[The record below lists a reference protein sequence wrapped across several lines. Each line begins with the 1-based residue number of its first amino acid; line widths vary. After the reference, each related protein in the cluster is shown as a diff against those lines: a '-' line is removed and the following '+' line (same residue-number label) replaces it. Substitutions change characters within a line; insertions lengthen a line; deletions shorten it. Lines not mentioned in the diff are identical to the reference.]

1 MGVLKIK
8 TAAIYARRSKV
19 VETGD
24 SIETQT
30 QLCTNY
36 LKNIGITNTIVYSDE
51 GFSGKNTDRPKFIEL
66 LNDAKKKKFQVLIC
80 YKLDRLS
87 RNIGDFSNLI
97 NDLEK
102 YNISFISVVE
112 QFDTGSA
119 MGKAMMYICSV
130 FSQLERE
137 TISKRVSDN
146 MYSLAENGYWLGGE
160 SPFGYTHKRNT
171 ITDSIGKNR
180 TFTELTPIENEID
193 IAKLLFSKYLELGSL
208 SKVEKYT
215 LQNNIK
221 TRKNKDWSKSSLSYF
236 LSNPVYVKADESVID
251 YYNSLGI
258 TTYGKV
264 NDSNGLLIYKK
275 RKGKTSKLRDSSEW
289 IYAVSNHEGII
300 DSKTWL
306 AAQNLA
312 KINKDRAPNMGCS
325 NKALLS
331 GMIRCAKCGT
341 FMRVAYGQPRKSS
354 PIRKH
359 YYACSMKHK
368 SGGFRCDNKNVDG
381 PELDRLIINKLKE
394 MSIDKSSLIKKLKE
408 YKNSLELSSENI
420 IYTSLQKSISQNRE
434 QIDNIIN
441 TISLTKDDTLTKVL
455 LDKLS
460 TLKEEEIT
468 LTNSLDKLNAEM
480 AKQDA
485 LIANCDTIVY
495 NLKNFSS
502 LIDSLPLD
510 KQKKLLAS
518 VVDKVF
524 VNGSSGAVKIKFKHF
539 KPNKDL

>member
-1 MGVLKIK
+1 MKCKGVFEIK
-8 TAAIYARRSKV
+8 TAAIYARRSKI

-24 SIETQT
+24 SIETQI

-36 LKNIGITNTIVYSDE
+36 LKNIGITDTIIYSDE
-51 GFSGKNTDRPKFIEL
+51 GFSGKDTDRPKFMEL
-66 LNDAKKKKFQVLIC
+66 LNDAKNKKFQVLIC

-137 TISKRVSDN
+137 TISKRVCDN

-160 SPFGYTHKRNT
+160 APFGYTNKRNSV
-171 ITDSIGKNR
+171 TDSSGKNR
-180 TFTELTPIENEID
+180 TFAELVPVKDEIE
-193 IAKLLFSKYLELGSL
+193 IAKLIFDKYLEFGSV

-221 TRKNKDWSKSSLSYF
+221 TRRNKYWSKTTLSY
-236 LSNPVYVKADESVID
+236 LISNPVYVKADESIVE
-251 YYNSLGI
+251 YYKSLGI
-258 TTYGKV
+258 NTYGNV
-264 NDSNGLLIYKK
+264 NGYNGMLIYKK

-300 DSKTWL
+300 DSETWL
-306 AAQNLA
+306 KAQKLA
-312 KINKDRAPNMGCS
+312 KLNRVRAPNMGCS
-325 NKALLS
+325 NRALLS
-331 GMIRCAKCGT
+331 GMIRCGKCGT
-341 FMRVAYGQPRKSS
+341 FMRVAYGQPTKKS

-359 YYACSMKHK
+359 YYACTLKHN
-368 SGGFRCDNKNVDG
+368 SGGTRCDNKNTDG

-394 MSIDKSSLIKKLKE
+394 MSIDKSSLVKKLKE
-408 YKNSLELSSENI
+408 YKSSLESSSENI
-420 IYTSLQKSISQNRE
+420 LYTSLQKSIAQNKE

-441 TISLTKDDTLTKVL
+441 NISLTKDAMVVKVL
-455 LDKLS
+455 LDKLA
-460 TLKEEEIT
+460 TLKEEEA
-468 LTNSLDKLNAEM
+468 KLNENLANLNSEM
-480 AKQDA
+480 EEQDA
-485 LIANCDTIVY
+485 LIANCDDIISK
-495 NLKNFSS
+495 LKNFSK
-502 LIDSLPLD
+502 LIDSLNVEG
-510 KQKKLLAS
+510 QKKLVS
-518 VVDKVF
+518 SIIDKVF
-524 VNGSSGAVKIKFKHF
+524 VNGDTGAVKIKFKSF
-539 KPNKDL
+539 K